1 MTDASLAPDDALPPA
16 GGPLPP
22 PWPGRLVELDGF
34 ATHVRDTPG
43 TSPRAEPALYV
54 HGLGGSAQNWTD
66 LAGLLSDRLAGQ
78 AIDLPG
84 FGRSDQPGRGG
95 YRQSALAARV
105 ARIIEH
111 AGRGPVHLLGNS
123 LGGAVVARVAATR
136 PDLVR
141 TLTLISPAMPFI
153 QPRSAHARM
162 LPVLMVPRMRRA
174 VAERVRSVPPE
185 QLARGILALCFADL
199 SRVPPQRMAEAVE
212 EATARQQVPWAA
224 EAYVNT
230 LRGLAGSFLVPGG
243 RSLWR
248 LATRITAPTLVVWGR
263 QDRLVDPLLAPR
275 TARTI
280 PDSRL
285 LLLDGVGHT
294 AQLEVPRIL
303 ARAVLA
309 FLDEARLRTDAWGGT
324 RTVDDAHETT
334 PCPPG
339 RAAQGEVTGLGTD
352 GPGPLDA

>member
-1 MTDASLAPDDALPPA
+1 MTDAALAPDSALPPE

-22 PWPGRLVELDGF
+22 PWPGRLVEIDGY

-43 TSPRAEPALYV
+43 ITPQAEPALYV

-66 LAGLLSDRLAGQ
+66 LAGLVSHRLAGQ

-84 FGRSDQPGRGG
+84 FGRSDAPPRGG
-95 YRQSALAARV
+95 YRQPALAARV
-105 ARIIEH
+105 IRVIEH
-111 AGRGPVHLLGNS
+111 ADRGPVHLFGNS
-123 LGGAVVARVAATR
+123 LGGAVATRVAASR

-162 LPVLMVPRMRRA
+162 LPVLMLPRARRA
-174 VAERVRSVPPE
+174 VEARLRTIPPRT
-185 QLARGILALCFADL
+185 LAHGILSVCFADM
-199 SRVPPQRMAEAVE
+199 SRVPPQRMAEAVA
-212 EATARQQVPWAA
+212 EATARLEVPWAA
-224 EAYVNT
+224 EAYLGT

-248 LATRITAPTLVVWGR
+248 LATRITAPTLIVWGR
-263 QDRLVDPLLAPR
+263 QDRLVDVALAPR
-275 TARTI
+275 TAAAI
-280 PDSRL
+280 PDSKL
-285 LLLDGVGHT
+285 LVIDGVGHT

-309 FLDEARLRTDAWGGT
+309 FLDDARSRADA
-324 RTVDDAHETT
+324 
-334 PCPPG
+334 
-339 RAAQGEVTGLGTD
+339 
-352 GPGPLDA
+352 

>member
-1 MTDASLAPDDALPPA
+1 MKDANLAPDDALPPT

-22 PWPGRLVELDGF
+22 PWPGRLVEIDGR
-34 ATHVRDTPG
+34 ATYVRDTPG
-43 TSPRAEPALYV
+43 TSTQAEPAVYV

-66 LAGLLSDRLAGQ
+66 LAGLVSDRLAGQ

-84 FGRSDQPGRGG
+84 FGRSDAPPRGG
-95 YRQSALAARV
+95 YRQPALAARV
-105 ARIIEH
+105 ARVIEH
-111 AGRGPVHLLGNS
+111 ADRGPVHLFGNS
-123 LGGAVVARVAATR
+123 LGGAVAARVAAMR

-162 LPVLMVPRMRRA
+162 LPVLMIPRARREIE
-174 VAERVRSVPPE
+174 ERVRSVPAE
-185 QLARGILALCFADL
+185 QLARGILSICFADM
-199 SRVPPQRMAEAVE
+199 SRVAPQRMEEAVA

-224 EAYVNT
+224 EAYIST
-230 LRGLAGSFLVPGG
+230 LRGLAGSFLAPAGLPGSG
-243 RSLWR
+243 SLWR

-263 QDRLVDPLLAPR
+263 QDRLVDVALAPR
-275 TARTI
+275 TARAI

-309 FLDEARLRTDAWGGT
+309 FLDEARLPSGA
-324 RTVDDAHETT
+324 
-334 PCPPG
+334 
-339 RAAQGEVTGLGTD
+339 
-352 GPGPLDA
+352 